1 MNKSRSRYCF
11 YAFIVLVTQATIAI
25 AQDRARHRGVYISL
39 YPFFALVAI
48 QLLPLISLIR
58 RGTWH
63 YTFIYICSLPVI
75 WFFGLLIGGTII
87 GFGQF
92 FFGGS
97 VTYIGPI
104 LGLAFALVLPFL
116 IWRHLLNLIDNK
128 PNIPCQIIDK

>member
-1 MNKSRSRYCF
+1 MNKSRISYYF
-11 YAFIVLVTQATIAI
+11 YVFIILVTQTTIAA
-25 AQDRARHRGVYISL
+25 AQNRARHRGVYISL
-39 YPFFALVAI
+39 YPFFAIVAI

-58 RGTWH
+58 RSTWH
-63 YTFIYICSLPVI
+63 YTFMYICSLPVI

-104 LGLAFALVLPFL
+104 LGVVFALVLPLL
-116 IWRHLLNLIDNK
+116 IWRHLLKLINNK
-128 PNIPCQIIDK
+128 PNIPSQIIDK